1 MTVKLKTIVKN
12 NFWIL
17 EEDGTKV
24 GTVNKKDEENFQLL
38 SLSNEQPVTMTLDDI
53 ITRWGKDCFKEPVKV
68 DVEKSITTAGEVF
81 LLFGYPCASKPTN
94 EMYDVQRK
102 LPLYTKNNKSN
113 SVHSAGYYIVQY
125 PSNGWSRGFCPK
137 LVTLER
143 YPYKGPFKKKQDMS
157 LALKQS
163 RQQK

>member
-38 SLSNEQPVTMTLDDI
+38 STNQNRPVTMTLDDI
-53 ITRWGKDCFKEPVKV
+53 ITKWGKDCFKEPVKV
-68 DVEKSITTAGEVF
+68 DVERSITTAGEVF

-113 SVHSAGYYIVQY
+113 SIHSAGYYIVQY

-143 YPYKGPFKKKQDMS
+143 YPYKGPFKTKQDMS

>member
-1 MTVKLKTIVKN
+1 MTIKAKEVLKGK
-12 NFWIL
+12 FWL
-17 EEDGTKV
+17 VEDDGVKV
-24 GTVNKKDEENFQLL
+24 GTL
-38 SLSNEQPVTMTLDDI
+38 SFDNEKYMLNDSKGVCHYFDSQTQVSTKFDSKINWTKLD
-53 ITRWGKDCFKEPVKV
+53 ITETKLN
-68 DVEKSITTAGEVF
+68 EKYVHGM
-81 LLFGYPCASKPTN
+81 PTSCTPYN
-94 EMYDVQRK
+94 PIYDVQRK

-143 YPYKGPFKKKQDMS
+143 YPYKGPFKTKADMS

-163 RQQK
+163 RHDK

>member
-17 EEDGTKV
+17 EQDGTKV
-24 GTVNKKDEENFQLL
+24 GTVSKKDKKNYQLL
-38 SLSNEQPVTMTLDDI
+38 SLHQDQPVTMTMTDI
-53 ITRWGKDCFKEPVKV
+53 IDKWGEDCFKEPVKV
-68 DVEKSITTAGEVF
+68 DVEKSITTAGEVY

-143 YPYKGPFKKKQDMS
+143 YPYKGPFKTKADMS

-163 RQQK
+163 RYDK

>member
-17 EEDGTKV
+17 EQDGTKV
-24 GTVNKKDEENFQLL
+24 GTVSKKDQKNYQLL
-38 SLSNEQPVTMTLDDI
+38 SLHQDQPVTMTMTDI
-53 ITRWGKDCFKEPVKV
+53 IDTWGEDCFKEPVKV
-68 DVEKSITTAGEVF
+68 DVEKSITTAGEVY

-113 SVHSAGYYIVQY
+113 SVHSAGYYIV
-125 PSNGWSRGFCPK
+125 
-137 LVTLER
+137 
-143 YPYKGPFKKKQDMS
+143 
-157 LALKQS
+157 
-163 RQQK
+163 